1 MSDIG
6 KRVEY
11 YLGQYADGLLS
22 VDEFAE
28 ALRTVAAMSAPRPY
42 AEPSEA
48 TKLRHQARALRK
60 SIAKEKALH
69 RQRDKVRALMV
80 ELNDLAHET
89 LTHSLT

>member
-28 ALRTVAAMSAPRPY
+28 ALRTVAAKSAPRPY
-42 AEPSEA
+42 APSEA

-60 SIAKEKALH
+60 SIAKAKALH